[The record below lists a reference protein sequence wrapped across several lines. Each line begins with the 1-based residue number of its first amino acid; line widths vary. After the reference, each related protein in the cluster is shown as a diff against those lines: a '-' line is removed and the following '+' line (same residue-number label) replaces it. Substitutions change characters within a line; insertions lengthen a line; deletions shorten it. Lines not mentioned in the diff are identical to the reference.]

1 MIVRTG
7 DNAHQEPA
15 R

>member
-1 MIVRTG
+1 MIVGTG